1 MDVVEKRAPGID
13 LSVVVLAYNEQE
25 NLEDVV
31 QRVMDVG
38 EGAEWTYEVVIVDDC
53 STDRTPQL
61 ADELVALH
69 PTVRCVHHAENM
81 GSGGAIKSG
90 VDAAWGERI
99 IYVPADGQFDVR
111 ELLRFMKAAELA
123 DIVIGARLERSD
135 YTAFRMLSSRT
146 FLWMVRILFGTTF
159 RDVNWVHLWH
169 RKVFEDC
176 RPKSEGVFLL
186 EEIIVRATR
195 NKFSFVEIESKYR
208 PRQGGKA
215 TGDNP
220 LVILRTVKDMLAT
233 RWELWGG

>member
-1 MDVVEKRAPGID
+1 MDAVEQRAPGID
-13 LSVVVLAYNEQE
+13 LSVVVLAYNEE
-25 NLEDVV
+25 EGLEDVV

-38 EGAEWTYEVVIVDDC
+38 DSADWTYEVVIVDDC
-53 STDRTPQL
+53 STDRTPQI
-61 ADELVALH
+61 ADKLVLDH
-69 PTVRCVHHAENM
+69 ETVRCVHHSANM

-99 IYVPADGQFDVR
+99 IYVPADGQFDVK
-111 ELLRFMKAAELA
+111 ELIRFMKAAELA

-135 YTAFRMLSSRT
+135 YTTFRLISSHT
-146 FLWMVRILFGTTF
+146 FLWMVRLLFGTTF

-169 RKVFEDC
+169 RKVFEEC
-176 RPKSEGVFLL
+176 RPNSEGVFLL

-195 NKFSFVEIESKYR
+195 NKFSFVEIESDYH

-215 TGDNP
+215 TGDSP
-220 LVILRTVKDMLAT
+220 MTILRTIKDMLAT